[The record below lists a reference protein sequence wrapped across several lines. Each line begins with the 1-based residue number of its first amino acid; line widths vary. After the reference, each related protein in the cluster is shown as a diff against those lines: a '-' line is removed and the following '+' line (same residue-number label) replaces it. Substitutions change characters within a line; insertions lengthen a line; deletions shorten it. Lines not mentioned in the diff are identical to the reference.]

1 MNVEVWGDAVNGQSP
16 MFTVGVSSTKVSV
29 TIPVVSYE
37 LPVAVDKG
45 QLYYWSYKWQQGE
58 QIVRNELEQGLGR
71 TFDNP
76 KDAIRWLL
84 SEE

>member
-1 MNVEVWGDAVNGQSP
+1 MILEMSGNSVNGQSP
-16 MFTVGVSSTKVSV
+16 VFTVGVSSTKVSI
-29 TIPVVSYE
+29 TAPIVSNE
-37 LPVAVDKG
+37 FPVAVDKG

-58 QIVRNELEQGLGR
+58 RIVRNELEQGLGH